1 MTCLLSWNSNHKAQE
16 EYGHAWVCM
25 ELASHEVESGEWK
38 WTPWKYTS
46 SIVSDRDAKFL
57 SHFWVTLWKK
67 LGTKLKYSTASHPQ
81 TDGQTEVTNRTLGT
95 LLRALIKTNSKAW
108 DLLDG
113 GPSLGT
119 DPELQGMLG
128 RSNVNSNV
136 KEKVKA
142 LLTQL
147 FILPGYTSSH
157 KPGFVYLLEGDPEGV
172 ISCTHHPLQA

>member
-1 MTCLLSWNSNHKAQE
+1 MFIKPL
-16 EYGHAWVCM
+16 V
-25 ELASHEVESGEWK
+25 
-38 WTPWKYTS
+38 
-46 SIVSDRDAKFL
+46 VSD
-57 SHFWVTLWKK
+57 
-67 LGTKLKYSTASHPQ
+67 
-81 TDGQTEVTNRTLGT
+81 
-95 LLRALIKTNSKAW
+95 
-108 DLLDG
+108 LDG
-113 GPSLGT
+113 GPSMGT

-157 KPGFVYLLEGDPEGV
+157 KPDFVYLLEGDPEGV